1 MSEEYCL
8 EEEYDP
14 ESRFA
19 DLSDVEPEFWRKK
32 PLEQMSRREWELLCD
47 GCGKCC
53 LNKLE
58 IKGKI
63 CFTNTYCRFLDTESC
78 LCKIYAHRFQKVN
91 DCRDIDI
98 SAIREKHRW
107 LPKTCAYM
115 LLDEGKPLPAWH
127 PLITGRAASVHEAG
141 VSLQGRKLI
150 TDISVK
156 IRRGLW
162 IYFTVIFTNSMNIS
176 KHLPHIPSTVN
187 FSYLTL
193 Q

>member
-63 CFTNTYCRFLDTESC
+63 CFTTLTAVFW
-78 LCKIYAHRFQKVN
+78 
-91 DCRDIDI
+91 
-98 SAIREKHRW
+98 IRKAVYVKFMRIVF
-107 LPKTCAYM
+107 K
-115 LLDEGKPLPAWH
+115 
-127 PLITGRAASVHEAG
+127 
-141 VSLQGRKLI
+141 KLTI
-150 TDISVK
+150 V
-156 IRRGLW
+156 
-162 IYFTVIFTNSMNIS
+162 VI
-176 KHLPHIPSTVN
+176 
-187 FSYLTL
+187 
-193 Q
+193 

>member
-1 MSEEYCL
+1 MSAKADSTDSPLPDAVSSAGEYEL
-8 EEEYDP
+8 EEAYDS

-19 DLSDVEPEFWRKK
+19 DMSDVEPEFWLKK
-32 PLEQMSRREWELLCD
+32 PLEQMNKREWELLCD

-63 CFTNTYCRFLDTESC
+63 CFTNTYCRFLDKESC

-98 SAIREKHRW
+98 SAIREKPRW

-127 PLITGRAASVHEAG
+127 PLISGRAASVHESGA
-141 VSLQGRKLI
+141 SLRKRTI
-150 TDISVK
+150 VNESEVTDYENYIVEWED
-156 IRRGLW
+156 L
-162 IYFTVIFTNSMNIS
+162 
-176 KHLPHIPSTVN
+176 
-187 FSYLTL
+187 
-193 Q
+193 